1 MRYTREDGCRAWLAY
16 ALARPDILCRILDEF
31 GSAEKVYD
39 QFMKDKGKCL
49 RPYLPVAQIDFLK
62 EHAAP
67 DAMHAMMVTMQREQM
82 GVMGMDDAHYP
93 EAFRQMNDPPG
104 ILFYQGDPDCLM
116 GKCISI
122 IGTRKA
128 SPNTVEA
135 TRKIA
140 KELSNSGVTIV
151 SGLAVGIDT
160 AAHLGCLE
168 GSSPTAGLMACGL
181 DVDYPIESGKLKERI
196 LEQGGVLLSE
206 YPPGCPAMSWHF
218 QFRNRLI
225 AALGKAVVMME
236 GQIRSG
242 SMLTVQHAL
251 DQGKDVY
258 AYPGN
263 IGSEWAEGAHQLLRE
278 GALYFTSAQDILEDM
293 HWDVCEPVPTPE
305 QKNDLPPLS
314 DRQRQIYAL
323 LCRQEMSFDELASA
337 TGLDAPQL
345 SGELTMLTIL
355 GLIKAMPGK
364 TFQKV

>member
-1 MRYTREDGCRAWLAY
+1 MLYTREDGCRAWLTY
-16 ALARPDILCRILDEF
+16 AHTRPDVLCRILDAF
-31 GSAEKVYD
+31 DSAEKVYD
-39 QFMKDKGKCL
+39 QFLRDKGKCL
-49 RPYLPVAQIDFLK
+49 RPYLAQAQIDLLR
-62 EHAAP
+62 EQAAP
-67 DAMHAMMVTMQREQM
+67 EAMHRMMVIMQQKQM
-82 GVMGMDDAHYP
+82 GIMGMDDDRYP
-93 EAFRQMNDPPG
+93 EAFRQMNDPPAL
-104 ILFYQGDPDCLM
+104 LFYQGDPDCLM

-122 IGTRKA
+122 IGTRNA
-128 SPNTVEA
+128 SPNSVEA

-140 KELSNSGVTIV
+140 RELSNSGVTII

-160 AAHLGCLE
+160 AAHMGCLE
-168 GSSPTAGLMACGL
+168 GTSPTAGLMACGL
-181 DVDYPIESGKLKERI
+181 DVDYPVESSQLKERI
-196 LEQGGVLLSE
+196 IKQGGVLLSE

-225 AALGKAVVMME
+225 AALAKAVVMME
-236 GQIRSG
+236 GRIRSG

-293 HWDVCEPVPTPE
+293 HWDTVDPAPTPK
-305 QKNDLPPLS
+305 QKDSLPPMS

-323 LCRQEMSFDELASA
+323 LCRQEMSFDELAAS
-337 TGLDAPQL
+337 TGFDAPTL

-355 GLIKAMPGK
+355 GLVKALPGK